1 MLSGLSVSCMTG
13 VIKQCLTVCV
23 VCGQQY
29 DKHQI
34 LSGCHMWP
42 NQATRF
48 EICCKGAVIYP
59 CVQKVSDVIFF
70 ARKLM
75 KHGRCAVV
83 GGGGYLLVHK
93 WIFSRQQTA
102 SVACSQRA
110 IENVYAARVALLFS
124 VKMSSHDSHRVIFSC
139 VFEWGIS

>member
-1 MLSGLSVSCMTG
+1 
-13 VIKQCLTVCV
+13 
-23 VCGQQY
+23 
-29 DKHQI
+29 
-34 LSGCHMWP
+34 MWP

-93 WIFSRQQTA
+93 WIFSRQNTA

-110 IENVYAARVALLFS
+110 SENVYAARVALLFS
-124 VKMSSHDSHRVIFSC
+124 VKISSRDSDQVLFSC
-139 VFEWGIS
+139 FQVGDQLIIARSHVRRVGCLWNHMNVVFGQESLKQLRHVSRNRVL